1 MERLMLDI
9 KFVRENLEFVRE
21 RLASRG
27 LALDTAALAALEQRR
42 RDILAKTEE
51 LRALRNKVSAQIPA
65 LKKQGQ
71 DAAAEMAR
79 MKAVGEEVKTLEQEL
94 AGVEKALD
102 EYLLGLPNLPDD
114 SVPEGTTAQDN
125 REIRS
130 WGQPRPMDFPPL
142 DHVDLGTRLGI
153 LDLDRA
159 AKITGARFAVYRGV
173 GAALERALVAFMLD
187 VHTREHGYS
196 EVLPPFMVNAES
208 LVGTGNLPKFAADLF
223 HLEGW
228 PFYLIPTAEVPVTNL
243 YRDEILEEAALPIRH
258 AAYTPCFRSE
268 AGSYGKDTRGLIRQ
282 HQFQKVELV
291 AFTRPEDSMAELERL
306 TGNAERILELL
317 GLPYRRML
325 LCTGDMGF
333 SSAKTYDLEVWL
345 PSQKKYVEISSCS
358 NFKDFQARRAGLRY
372 RPEGGKPRLLH
383 TLNGSGLAIGRTWVA
398 ILENYQNAD
407 GSVTVP
413 EVLRPYLHGLET
425 IRRQD

>member
-1 MERLMLDI
+1 MLDS
-9 KFVRENLEFVRE
+9 KFVRENLERVRE
-21 RLASRG
+21 RLALRG
-27 LALDTAALAALEQRR
+27 LALDTASFAALDQRR
-42 RDILAKTEE
+42 RDILAKSEE
-51 LRALRNKVSAQIPA
+51 LRALRNKVSAQIPV

-71 DAAAEMAR
+71 DASAEMAR
-79 MKAVGEEVKTLEQEL
+79 MKAVGDEIKALEQDL
-94 AGVEKALD
+94 AGVEKSLD
-102 EYLLGLPNLPDD
+102 DFLLGIPNLPDE
-114 SVPEGTTAQDN
+114 SVPAGGGSANNVEAG
-125 REIRS
+125 R
-130 WGQPRPMDFPPL
+130 WGEPRAFDFPVL
-142 DHVDLGTRLGI
+142 DHVDLGTNLGI

-159 AKITGARFAVYRGV
+159 AKITGARFAVYCGA
-173 GAALERALVAFMLD
+173 GAALERALVTFMLD
-187 VHTREHGYS
+187 VHTREHGYA

-243 YRDEILEEAALPIRH
+243 YRDEILEEEALPVRH

-306 TGNAERILELL
+306 TGNAERILQLL

-325 LCTGDMGF
+325 LCTGDLGF

-345 PSQKKYVEISSCS
+345 PSQKKFVEISSCS

-372 RPEGGKPRLLH
+372 RPEGGKPRFLH

-398 ILENYQNAD
+398 ILENGQNAD
-407 GSVTVP
+407 GSVAVP
-413 EVLRPYLHGLET
+413 EVLRPYLHGMES
-425 IRRQD
+425 IKKD